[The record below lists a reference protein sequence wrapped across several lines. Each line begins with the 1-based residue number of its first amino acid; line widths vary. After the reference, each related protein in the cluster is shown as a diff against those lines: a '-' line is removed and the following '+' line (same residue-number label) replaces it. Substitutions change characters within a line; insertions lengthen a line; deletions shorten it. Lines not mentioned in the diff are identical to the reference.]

1 MRTLRPTLK
10 PPWAT
15 SMARRWMTGLSNA
28 RRVSS
33 QHEEQLIEF
42 QPATTGAPE
51 MLGQPGIARRVS
63 AWSVGEGGWEGDW
76 WIWGEEGGVD

>member
-1 MRTLRPTLK
+1 
-10 PPWAT
+10 
-15 SMARRWMTGLSNA
+15 MTGLSNA

-51 MLGQPGIARRVS
+51 MLGQPGISERIRAL
-63 AWSVGEGGWEGDW
+63 SVWCGVVWACGRGWDGIIDQ
-76 WIWGEEGGVD
+76 